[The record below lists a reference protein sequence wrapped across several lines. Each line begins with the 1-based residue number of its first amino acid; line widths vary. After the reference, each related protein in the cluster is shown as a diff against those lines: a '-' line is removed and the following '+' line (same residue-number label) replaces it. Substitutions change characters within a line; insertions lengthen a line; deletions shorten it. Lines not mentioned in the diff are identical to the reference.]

1 MNNFCHNCGCMQHSP
16 NIPHMPETTEARR
29 TTRVGRKMQ
38 AAEKKKDRKPNAH
51 AIAYGK
57 AFKKIE
63 HKYKKKN
70 GGWKKDG
77 FKRCGA
83 AARKMVKK
91 K

>member
-1 MNNFCHNCGCMQHSP
+1 MNFCANCGCMLSP
-16 NIPHMPETTEARR
+16 YPSSASAPVQSRSPKPTQPRR
-29 TTRVGRKMQ
+29 
-38 AAEKKKDRKPNAH
+38 EPKKDRKPNAH

-83 AARKMVKK
+83 AARRMVKK
-91 K
+91 G